1 MFKNKNQPL
10 SVYRAPTFMKKILL
24 VAVGMAVLAG
34 MIFWAAQVVRSF
46 S

>member
-1 MFKNKNQPL
+1 MNKNKSM
-10 SVYRAPTFMKKILL
+10 SVYKAPTFMKKILL

-34 MIFWAAQVVRSF
+34 MIFWAAQVVRFF

>member
-1 MFKNKNQPL
+1 MNKNKSM
-10 SVYRAPTFMKKILL
+10 SVYKAPTFMKKILL

>member
-1 MFKNKNQPL
+1 MNKNKSM
-10 SVYRAPTFMKKILL
+10 SVYKAPTCMKKILL

-34 MIFWAAQVVRSF
+34 MIFWAINVIRFF

>member
-1 MFKNKNQPL
+1 MNKNKSL
-10 SVYRAPTFMKKILL
+10 SVYKAPTFMKKILL

-34 MIFWAAQVVRSF
+34 MIFWAAQVVRFF